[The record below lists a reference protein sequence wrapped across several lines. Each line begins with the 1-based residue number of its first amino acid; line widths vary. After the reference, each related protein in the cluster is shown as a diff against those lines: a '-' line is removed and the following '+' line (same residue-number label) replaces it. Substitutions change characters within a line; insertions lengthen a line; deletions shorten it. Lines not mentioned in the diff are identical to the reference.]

1 MQSKREHEMK
11 SSLSLSEIVEAVEG
25 TEVGATAELTY
36 DPATQEARVEL
47 DCFLRNAAH
56 PGSSPARS
64 FLPAPERVVEH
75 LPREEA
81 STFARDVFGLWVKK
95 VKSTIPHPLPES
107 LEATAGYES
116 RS

>member
-1 MQSKREHEMK
+1 MK
-11 SSLSLSEIVEAVEG
+11 SSLSLSEMVEAVEG
-25 TEVGATAELTY
+25 TEVCATAELTY
-36 DPATQEARVEL
+36 DPATHEARVEL

-56 PGSSPARS
+56 PGPALARS

-81 STFARDVFGLWVKK
+81 TMFARDVFGLWVKK
-95 VKSTIPHPLPES
+95 VKSAIPHPLPGS
-107 LEATAGYES
+107 LDAMAGYEG

>member
-1 MQSKREHEMK
+1 MK
-11 SSLSLSEIVEAVEG
+11 SSLSLSEMVEAVEG
-25 TEVGATAELTY
+25 TEVCASAELTY

-56 PGSSPARS
+56 PGAASARS

-81 STFARDVFGLWVKK
+81 STFARDVFGLWAKK
-95 VKSTIPHPLPES
+95 VKSAIPHPLP
-107 LEATAGYES
+107 
-116 RS
+116 